1 VGQGRTWAR
10 LPPDGL
16 AGDSPAECGGPDRR
30 CHPVYAPPLTALPP
44 VRPASV
50 RPVTDRPDRALV
62 DAARAALQAIADPV
76 AAEPM
81 RAYMKSSMP
90 FLGVPTPARTAAL
103 RPLLAAHPLTDP
115 ATWRGTVR
123 ALFREATYR
132 EERYAALAVA
142 RRYPTHLAAEPAR
155 SLDLLDEIVV
165 TGAWWDL
172 VDDTAIRLVGPLLQ
186 RHPEAVRP
194 AVRRWAGDADRWRRR
209 AAVICQIGA
218 KERTDTAL
226 LAEAIEANLADPDF
240 FLRKGIGWAL
250 RQHARLDPDWV
261 RTFAETHEL
270 SPLSR
275 REALKHL

>member
-1 VGQGRTWAR
+1 MA
-10 LPPDGL
+10 
-16 AGDSPAECGGPDRR
+16 
-30 CHPVYAPPLTALPP
+30 
-44 VRPASV
+44 
-50 RPVTDRPDRALV
+50 DRPDRSLV
-62 DAARAALQAIADPV
+62 DAVRAALHAVADPG

-103 RPLLAAHPLTDP
+103 RPVLAAHPLTDP

-123 ALFREATYR
+123 SLFRDATYR
-132 EERYAALAVA
+132 EERYAALAIG
-142 RRYPTHLAAEPAR
+142 RRYPAHLTAQPEP

-165 TGAWWDL
+165 TGAWWDF
-172 VDDTAIRLVGPLLQ
+172 VDETAIRLLGPLLL
-186 RHPEAVRP
+186 RHPATVRP
-194 AVRRWAGDADRWRRR
+194 VVRRWAGDADRWRRR
-209 AAVICQIGA
+209 AAVICQVGA
-218 KERTDTAL
+218 KDRTDTAL
-226 LAEAIEANLADPDF
+226 LAEAIETNLADPDF

-261 RTFAETHEL
+261 RTFAATHDL

>member
-1 VGQGRTWAR
+1 
-10 LPPDGL
+10 
-16 AGDSPAECGGPDRR
+16 
-30 CHPVYAPPLTALPP
+30 
-44 VRPASV
+44 
-50 RPVTDRPDRALV
+50 VTDRPDGALV
-62 DAARAALQAIADPV
+62 DAVRVALRSVADPA

-81 RAYMKSSMP
+81 RAYMKSTMP

-103 RPLLAAHPLTDP
+103 RPVLAAHPLGDP

-123 ALFREATYR
+123 TLFRDAAYR
-132 EERYAALAVA
+132 EERYAALAIA
-142 RRYPTHLAAEPAR
+142 RRYPAHLIAEPAA

-172 VDDTAIRLVGPLLQ
+172 VDETAIRLLGPLL
-186 RHPEAVRP
+186 RSHPGTVRP
-194 AVRRWAGDADRWRRR
+194 AMRRWARDADRWRRR

-218 KERTDTAL
+218 KDRTDTAL
-226 LAEAIEANLADPDF
+226 LTEAIEANLDDPDF

-261 RTFAETHEL
+261 RAFAATHEL
-270 SPLSR
+270 SRLSR